1 MWEGNEGVAISAAP
15 LTLPELFCNKSL
27 IKGLNALEIFRNFF
41 YRTKG
46 KIMQLHDKPKIWAAF
61 APFEPIRNY
70 LDENADFD
78 FNRSGDLADRQM
90 IKDHLPGVQGL
101 FVTLRDKIDAALITA
116 APDLKA
122 IATMSVGFDH
132 IDVEAATQRGIWV
145 SNTPDVLTDAT
156 ADLAWAL
163 LLATLRRI
171 PEGDRLVRSGG
182 YSGWRPDLLL
192 GTELSG
198 KTLGIWGAG
207 RIGQAIARRALGFD
221 LRIIYHSRV
230 RKPEFERQ
238 MRARWVEWPELFR
251 QSDFLFPAVSLNEE
265 TRDKIGPAEFHLM
278 RRSAILVNIA
288 RGGLIQEEELIRI
301 LRLKLIAGAGLDVYV
316 DTTGIHKKLGD
327 LNHVVLTPHIGSAT
341 VETREKM
348 AFMAAEDLISILK
361 GQPPKYPVNEIQ
373 NSQWE
378 TDLERHR
385 VRTA

>member
-1 MWEGNEGVAISAAP
+1 
-15 LTLPELFCNKSL
+15 
-27 IKGLNALEIFRNFF
+27 
-41 YRTKG
+41 
-46 KIMQLHDKPKIWAAF
+46 MQLHDKPKIWAAF